1 MRRRQ
6 TNIHNISYKRVYPVL
21 SWSLEDLEETSTSD
35 SLEEPTYM
43 YIDAI
48 DLIEKNI
55 LPRAG
60 AT

>member
-6 TNIHNISYKRVYPVL
+6 TNIHNIFYKRVYPVL

-35 SLEEPTYM
+35 SLEEPTY
-43 YIDAI
+43 IDAI
-48 DLIEKNI
+48 DLIEENI